1 MHLQIFLVLALTV
14 SLAGI
19 SYIENVNAASGHN
32 FESQWG
38 QAGIFKSGFFLSPQ
52 HLAFD
57 SENNVYV
64 TDLGNSRVQKFDS
77 TGNFLIEW

>member
-19 SYIENVNAASGHN
+19 SYIENVDAASGHN

-38 QAGIFKSGFFLSPQ
+38 KAGISKSGFFLS
-52 HLAFD
+52 HFKIMGSLA
-57 SENNVYV
+57 
-64 TDLGNSRVQKFDS
+64 
-77 TGNFLIEW
+77 LIELTFQVAISKLVI